1 MAESNEQPQVSKGF
15 TNSGGL
21 SGAALKRMQE
31 LAQSLYDSTPGLQE
45 GISFNPITYFRVT
58 KAHFKNSIDS

>member
-1 MAESNEQPQVSKGF
+1 MEGSSSQPQLAKGF

-45 GISFNPITYFRVT
+45 G
-58 KAHFKNSIDS
+58 

>member
-1 MAESNEQPQVSKGF
+1 MAETQAAQLPNKGF

-31 LAQSLYDSTPGLQE
+31 LA
-45 GISFNPITYFRVT
+45 
-58 KAHFKNSIDS
+58 

>member
-1 MAESNEQPQVSKGF
+1 MATSTDNMKLPTPVSGGGVGGGF

-21 SGAALKRMQE
+21 SGAALRRMQE

-45 GISFNPITYFRVT
+45 GKYYTAKI
-58 KAHFKNSIDS
+58 